1 MGVKFTDRIQESQKL
16 KKALS
21 QKEPSFVVVYGRRR
35 LGKSTLLKRVLKK
48 SDVYFMADNSEE
60 SMQKRLLALAIAAQ
74 YKNFDSVVYPDWE
87 SLFRAFNYRCT
98 KGTTLCLDEF
108 PYLVKSCRPFYK
120 N

>member
-1 MGVKFTDRIQESQKL
+1 MKFTDRIQESQRL

-60 SMQKRLLALAIAAQ
+60 SMQKRLLAVPLQ
-74 YKNFDSVVYPDWE
+74 FLP
-87 SLFRAFNYRCT
+87 
-98 KGTTLCLDEF
+98 
-108 PYLVKSCRPFYK
+108 
-120 N
+120 

>member
-1 MGVKFTDRIQESQKL
+1 MKFTDRIQESQRL

-48 SDVYFMADNSEE
+48 SDVYFVADNSEE

-74 YKNFDSVVYPDWE
+74 YKN
-87 SLFRAFNYRCT
+87 
-98 KGTTLCLDEF
+98 
-108 PYLVKSCRPFYK
+108 
-120 N
+120 